1 MLSGRLAVVTGA
13 GSGIGRAV
21 CRVFASEGATVIG
34 ADMNEK
40 GMEETLSM
48 IKDTGDHQSYQC
60 DVSSSASVNNLLDK
74 IKEKYSSAPQVAV
87 NSAGITRD
95 RTMMKLTEE
104 DFDKV
109 VNVNLK
115 GTWLLNKAVGKA
127 MLTNKVQGSIVN
139 ISSLVGKT
147 GNIGQTNYA
156 ASKAG
161 VIGITKS
168 MAKEMG
174 KFNIR
179 VNAVLPGFI
188 ETPMTETVPENLMQM
203 TKLLI
208 PLGRLGNPEEIANTC
223 AFLASDKSS
232 YITGATIEVTGGLFM

>member
-40 GMEETLSM
+40 GMEETLAM

-74 IKEKYSSAPQVAV
+74 IKEKYSSAPHIAV

-127 MLTNKVQGSIVN
+127 MLTDKVPGSIVN

>member
-1 MLSGRLAVVTGA
+1 MLTGRLAVVTGA

-21 CRVFASEGATVIG
+21 CRVFASEGATIIA
-34 ADMNEK
+34 ADTNEK
-40 GMEETLSM
+40 GMEETMSM
-48 IKDTGDHQSYQC
+48 IKDTGDHQTYPC
-60 DVSSSASVNNLLDK
+60 DVSNSASVNDLVSK
-74 IKEKYSSAPQVAV
+74 IKERYSSAPHVAV

-109 VNVNLK
+109 IDVNLK
-115 GTWLLNKAVGKA
+115 GTWLLNRAVGKA
-127 MLTNKVQGSIVN
+127 MLADKVPGSIVN

-161 VIGITKS
+161 VIGLTKS

-188 ETPMTETVPENLMQM
+188 ETPMTDVVPEHLMQM

-208 PLGRLGNPEEIANTC
+208 PLGRIGNPEEIANTC

>member
-1 MLSGRLAVVTGA
+1 MP
-13 GSGIGRAV
+13 
-21 CRVFASEGATVIG
+21 
-34 ADMNEK
+34 
-40 GMEETLSM
+40 
-48 IKDTGDHQSYQC
+48 GDHQKYPC
-60 DVSSSASVNNLLDK
+60 DVSDSASVNDLVSK
-74 IKEKYSSAPQVAV
+74 IRERYSSAPHVAV

-109 VNVNLK
+109 IDVNLK
-115 GTWLLNKAVGKA
+115 GTWLLNRAVGKA
-127 MLTNKVQGSIVN
+127 MLADKVPGSIVN

-161 VIGITKS
+161 VIGLTKS

-188 ETPMTETVPENLMQM
+188 ETPMTDVVPEHLIQM
-203 TKLLI
+203 TKMLI

>member
-40 GMEETLSM
+40 GMEETLAM

-127 MLTNKVQGSIVN
+127 MLTDKVPGSIVN

-223 AFLASDKSS
+223 AFLTSDKSS

>member
-1 MLSGRLAVVTGA
+1 
-13 GSGIGRAV
+13 
-21 CRVFASEGATVIG
+21 
-34 ADMNEK
+34 
-40 GMEETLSM
+40 
-48 IKDTGDHQSYQC
+48 
-60 DVSSSASVNNLLDK
+60 
-74 IKEKYSSAPQVAV
+74 
-87 NSAGITRD
+87 
-95 RTMMKLTEE
+95 MMKLTEE

-127 MLTNKVQGSIVN
+127 MLTDKVPGSIVN

>member
-40 GMEETLSM
+40 GMEETLAM
-48 IKDTGDHQSYQC
+48 IKDTGDHQSFQC

-208 PLGRLGNPEEIANTC
+208 PLCRLGNPEEIANTC

>member
-40 GMEETLSM
+40 GMEETLAM

>member
-1 MLSGRLAVVTGA
+1 MLSGRLAVVTGG

-40 GMEETLSM
+40 GMEETLAM
-48 IKDTGDHQSYQC
+48 IKDTGDHQSFQC

-127 MLTNKVQGSIVN
+127 MLTDKVPGSIVN

>member
-1 MLSGRLAVVTGA
+1 M
-13 GSGIGRAV
+13 
-21 CRVFASEGATVIG
+21 FASEGATVIG

-40 GMEETLSM
+40 GMEETLAM
-48 IKDTGDHQSYQC
+48 IKDTGDHQSFQC

>member
-40 GMEETLSM
+40 GMEETLAM

-188 ETPMTETVPENLMQM
+188 ETPMTETVPDNLMQM

>member
-1 MLSGRLAVVTGA
+1 MGEHRTLAM
-13 GSGIGRAV
+13 V
-21 CRVFASEGATVIG
+21 CDDGGNKTSLFVYIRQYHWLTVILINL
-34 ADMNEK
+34 DR
-40 GMEETLSM
+40 
-48 IKDTGDHQSYQC
+48 GDHQKYPC
-60 DVSSSASVNNLLDK
+60 DVSNSASVNDLVNK
-74 IKEKYSSAPQVAV
+74 IKERYSSAPHVVV

-109 VNVNLK
+109 IDVNLK
-115 GTWLLNKAVGKA
+115 GTWLLNRAVGKA
-127 MLTNKVQGSIVN
+127 MLADKVPGSIVN

-161 VIGITKS
+161 VIGLTKS

-188 ETPMTETVPENLMQM
+188 ETPMTDVVPEHLIQM
-203 TKLLI
+203 TKMLI

>member
-40 GMEETLSM
+40 GMEETLAM
-48 IKDTGDHQSYQC
+48 IKDTGDHQSFQC

-109 VNVNLK
+109 INVNLK

>member
-40 GMEETLSM
+40 GMEETLAM

-161 VIGITKS
+161 VIGLTKS

>member
-40 GMEETLSM
+40 GMEETLAM
-48 IKDTGDHQSYQC
+48 IKDTGDHQSFQC

-127 MLTNKVQGSIVN
+127 MLTDKVPGSIVN

>member
-1 MLSGRLAVVTGA
+1 MLSGRLAVVIGA

-40 GMEETLSM
+40 GMEETLAM
-48 IKDTGDHQSYQC
+48 IKDTGDHQSFQC